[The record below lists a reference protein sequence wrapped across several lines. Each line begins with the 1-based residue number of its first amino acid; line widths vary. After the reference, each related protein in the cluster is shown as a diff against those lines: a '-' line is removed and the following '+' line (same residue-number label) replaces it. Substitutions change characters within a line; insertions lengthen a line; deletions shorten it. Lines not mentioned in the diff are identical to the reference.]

1 MVVSARAKSS
11 AVPVAVPLIAR
22 FEAATL
28 LHGASARVFLVRP
41 VHRFHL

>member
-1 MVVSARAKSS
+1 MGSVSVQERR
-11 AVPVAVPLIAR
+11 VPVVPLIAR

-41 VHRFHL
+41 VHCFHF

>member
-1 MVVSARAKSS
+1 MGIPRVQERR
-11 AVPVAVPLIAR
+11 VPVAVPLIAR

-28 LHGASARVFLVRP
+28 LHAASAWVFLVRP